1 MNSINNISL
10 TAELV
15 EMIDEYAYL
24 GFPLEPSEVCKIAFD
39 FTEENNIVGFSKDL
53 GTAGQSWFSYLLKR
67 FPKLSVK
74 GATNLLLQHAVASTK
89 QSVMLW
95 FEKFLSVLG

>member
-1 MNSINNISL
+1 MNSINYISL

-15 EMIDEYAYL
+15 EMIDKYAYL

-53 GTAGQSWFSYLLKR
+53 GTAGAKLVFLLIEKMAKVECQR
-67 FPKLSVK
+67 SHQLIPAACCCIYK
-74 GATNLLLQHAVASTK
+74 AICYAV
-89 QSVMLW
+89 V
-95 FEKFLSVLG
+95 